1 MAASTNLKDY
11 LGIGNKADR
20 PASLTLSTATAGLWW
35 AVDTNEVSYW
45 EGGAWS
51 DWYAPVPTPTLQSV
65 TSTATF
71 TPAATDDVCVI
82 SAQSAALTMA
92 APAGT
97 SDGRR
102 TIVFKIK
109 ATGAYPITWNSA
121 YRWMGTPY
129 TTTVAGKWAYITGIY
144 NATDSVMDLMTPQVQ
159 P

>member
-1 MAASTNLKDY
+1 MSSTNLKDY
-11 LGIGNKADR
+11 LGYGLKADR
-20 PASLTLSTATAGLWW
+20 PASPPLSTATSGFYYAT
-35 AVDTNEVSYW
+35 DTEELSYW
-45 EGGAWS
+45 KGSWGAWRS
-51 DWYAPVPTPTLQSV
+51 AGVSTPTLQSV
-65 TSTATF
+65 TNTPTF

-82 SAQSAALTMA
+82 SAQAEALTMA

-109 ATGAYPITWNSA
+109 ASGAYGITWDPA
-121 YRWMGTPY
+121 YRWIGTPY